1 VKRRSTPA
9 IVLRR
14 WPFSE
19 TSLVLRA
26 LTPESG
32 TVSLFARGV
41 HRMKSGQLGVL
52 DTWALIQ
59 AEYGE
64 TEHSDLHPLYRSSLE
79 HRFPG
84 ISENPDRIVAAAV
97 RAELAELAA
106 PPGSPSEP
114 AFLYLLEGLQELD
127 RPLALLPFLCRTLMQ
142 GLGLLGLT
150 PRLEMEAVLAS
161 APAPPSPSGLGF
173 SPSTGGIGPRDGLPH
188 EGPSQPLSPA
198 TLDLLRDLRDHPGM
212 PIQADSDCQ
221 RAAFTILEEFLLYHL
236 EHQPRAL
243 AALRRRHP
251 SLATLA

>member
-1 VKRRSTPA
+1 MKRRRAPA

-14 WPFSE
+14 WPYSE

-26 LTPESG
+26 LTPASG

-52 DTWALIQ
+52 DTWALIH

-64 TEHSDLHPLYRSSLE
+64 GEHSDLHPLYRSSLE
-79 HRFPG
+79 HRFSG

-127 RPLALLPFLCRTLMQ
+127 RPLALLPFLCRTLVA

-150 PRLEMEAVLAS
+150 PRLEMEEVLAS
-161 APAPPSPSGLGF
+161 AASPPSRAGLGF
-173 SPSTGGIGPRDGLPH
+173 SPSTGGIGPLDGLPH
-188 EGPSQPLSPA
+188 EKPAHPLLPA
-198 TLDLLRDLRDHPGM
+198 TLDLLRNLRDHPGRR
-212 PIQADSDCQ
+212 IEADSACLQ
-221 RAAFTILEEFLLYHL
+221 AAFTILEEFLLYHL

-251 SLATLA
+251 DLATLA